1 MKFYSFFN
9 KYNFEFVIFILFFSY
24 FYTWNFLNLST
35 IEMNNNELNV
45 AINTH
50 NYNPYFSYIIYKI
63 SEILNLKIFFGFI
76 LFPSFVAVVLFKI
89 FYKLLNSRLW
99 AISISL
105 LSIISTENYPFIKYF
120 FSLLN
125 SDSVLSTSNLYENF
139 EIQGFPLPSFSILYF
154 SILFFYFFKTIRVTT
169 KYLFIITPFW
179 LVGPLVHPFDGL
191 ICLIFWNF
199 ILVTYWLIKKIT
211 ISKNFF
217 IYTFAINLIIFILIL
232 SQIDLASQIILENQK
247 YKTYNF
253 LIYNIIPITLIV
265 FCIKYFKVDLY
276 EFKQRFMGIYVLFF
290 IELIFISLSLL
301 GYGFDLRMIETRI
314 FMFLIHFL
322 YYVPVIYYLS
332 RDSFF
337 ILDNDVDYWSLKNLI
352 KKTIFIIFCKLNKI
366 YLPIF
371 SLLMVLF
378 LIHSLNLKYL
388 L

>member
-1 MKFYSFFN
+1 
-9 KYNFEFVIFILFFSY
+9 
-24 FYTWNFLNLST
+24 
-35 IEMNNNELNV
+35 
-45 AINTH
+45 
-50 NYNPYFSYIIYKI
+50 
-63 SEILNLKIFFGFI
+63 
-76 LFPSFVAVVLFKI
+76 
-89 FYKLLNSRLW
+89 
-99 AISISL
+99 
-105 LSIISTENYPFIKYF
+105 
-120 FSLLN
+120 
-125 SDSVLSTSNLYENF
+125 
-139 EIQGFPLPSFSILYF
+139 
-154 SILFFYFFKTIRVTT
+154 
-169 KYLFIITPFW
+169 
-179 LVGPLVHPFDGL
+179 
-191 ICLIFWNF
+191 
-199 ILVTYWLIKKIT
+199 
-211 ISKNFF
+211 
-217 IYTFAINLIIFILIL
+217 LIL